1 MLARLCFACL
11 KPRYTKSRVEGL
23 KHTLGYANAFAVSSS
38 GRSGGLGIFWNNYIK
53 IDILPYSQYH
63 IDAIIHEERCEPWR
77 LTCVY
82 GEAQTRERFKT
93 WDLLKHIKSSSSLP
107 WLCIGDFN
115 EVLHRSEHVGV
126 QERSYNQIAG
136 FRDMTDVYDLYDL
149 GYEGRNWTFEKRVA
163 GGSYCRV
170 RLDLALAT
178 PEWTS
183 RFPVATVSHLAAV
196 ASDHGPILLR
206 WKQERDK
213 NCRKRKK
220 RFQYEI
226 MWESHEDFNPWLG
239 EVWQGDKATTL
250 ADLQRKLT
258 SVAGQLEGWSRH
270 TFGHV
275 RLELRKLKEELEAMQ
290 ANPLRAGL
298 TQEEIKLTDR
308 IVELNHREE
317 IMWQQRSRI
326 RWLSAGDKN
335 TRFFHLRASLR
346 RKKNKI
352 SKLKR
357 PDGQVTE
364 DADEISKL
372 EQCFIRTY
380 IAMRE

>member
-1 MLARLCFACL
+1 MA
-11 KPRYTKSRVEGL
+11 
-23 KHTLGYANAFAVSSS
+23 
-38 GRSGGLGIFWNNYIK
+38 
-53 IDILPYSQYH
+53 
-63 IDAIIHEERCEPWR
+63 
-77 LTCVY
+77 
-82 GEAQTRERFKT
+82 
-93 WDLLKHIKSSSSLP
+93 
-107 WLCIGDFN
+107 
-115 EVLHRSEHVGV
+115 
-126 QERSYNQIAG
+126 
-136 FRDMTDVYDLYDL
+136 DVCGLYDL
-149 GYEGRNWTFEKRVA
+149 GYEGRSWTFEKRVA

-170 RLDLALAT
+170 RHDRALAT

-206 WKQERDK
+206 WKKERDK

-308 IVELNHREE
+308 IIELNHREE

-364 DADEISKL
+364 DADEMSKL
-372 EQCFIRTY
+372 ATMFYKNLYSSEGVSDMEVVLDAVPTRVTPEMNDLLLAPFDSREVKEALFQMFPTKAPGPDGFPAHFFQRHWDLCGEEVTSVVLRVLNGEDDPASLDPLACAMSFIR
-380 IAMRE
+380 

>member
-1 MLARLCFACL
+1 
-11 KPRYTKSRVEGL
+11 
-23 KHTLGYANAFAVSSS
+23 
-38 GRSGGLGIFWNNYIK
+38 
-53 IDILPYSQYH
+53 
-63 IDAIIHEERCEPWR
+63 
-77 LTCVY
+77 
-82 GEAQTRERFKT
+82 
-93 WDLLKHIKSSSSLP
+93 
-107 WLCIGDFN
+107 
-115 EVLHRSEHVGV
+115 
-126 QERSYNQIAG
+126 
-136 FRDMTDVYDLYDL
+136 
-149 GYEGRNWTFEKRVA
+149 
-163 GGSYCRV
+163 
-170 RLDLALAT
+170 
-178 PEWTS
+178 
-183 RFPVATVSHLAAV
+183 
-196 ASDHGPILLR
+196 
-206 WKQERDK
+206 
-213 NCRKRKK
+213 
-220 RFQYEI
+220 

-250 ADLQRKLT
+250 TDLQRKLT

-364 DADEISKL
+364 DADEMSKL
-372 EQCFIRTY
+372 ATMFYKNLYSSEGVSDMEVVLDTGPTRVTPEMNDLLLALFDSREVKEALFQMFPIKAPGPDGFPAHFFQRHWDLCGEEVTSVVLRVLNGEDDPASLDPLACAMSFIR
-380 IAMRE
+380 

>member
-1 MLARLCFACL
+1 M
-11 KPRYTKSRVEGL
+11 
-23 KHTLGYANAFAVSSS
+23 
-38 GRSGGLGIFWNNYIK
+38 
-53 IDILPYSQYH
+53 
-63 IDAIIHEERCEPWR
+63 
-77 LTCVY
+77 Y
-82 GEAQTRERFKT
+82 GEEQTSERFKT

-115 EVLHRSEHVGV
+115 EVLHRSEHVGM

-136 FRDMTDVYDLYDL
+136 FRDMADVCGLYDL
-149 GYEGRNWTFEKRVA
+149 GYEGRSWTFEKRVA

-183 RFPVATVSHLAAV
+183 RFPVAMVSHLAAV

-290 ANPLRAGL
+290 ANPLRAGPM
-298 TQEEIKLTDR
+298 QEEIKLTDR

-317 IMWQQRSRI
+317 IMWQQ
-326 RWLSAGDKN
+326 
-335 TRFFHLRASLR
+335 
-346 RKKNKI
+346 
-352 SKLKR
+352 
-357 PDGQVTE
+357 
-364 DADEISKL
+364 
-372 EQCFIRTY
+372 
-380 IAMRE
+380 